1 MFPSRFAPGLTPRYD
16 RGSNLVQAFTI
27 SSRKRS
33 RGQAMVE
40 FAIVAPI
47 LFFLLLGVFESGL
60 LLFVVGTARFSA
72 GDAARQESESGNAAA
87 ADQLTIAV
95 IRNGAMG
102 TTTLATVR
110 QIDIFKLNEDALT
123 GALTPTCNAGATV
136 PPAEVNGCYNTYRLD
151 GRTMAGAIYPTAP
164 PWPPATRSVKNRAT
178 DFLGVRIWYQYNWK
192 TGVFLAASPVQLN
205 MEFDIR
211 LEPQTY

>member
-1 MFPSRFAPGLTPRYD
+1 
-16 RGSNLVQAFTI
+16 
-27 SSRKRS
+27 
-33 RGQAMVE
+33 MVE

-60 LLFVVGTARFSA
+60 LLFVVGTARFAA
-72 GDAARQESESGNAAA
+72 GDMARQESESGNALN
-87 ADQLTIAV
+87 ADQVSIAV

-102 TTTLATVR
+102 TTNLAVIR
-110 QIDIFKLNEDALT
+110 QIDVFKLNENVVT
-123 GALTPTCNAGATV
+123 GALTPNCNAGATS
-136 PPAEVNGCYNTYRLD
+136 PPASCATYNTYNLD
-151 GRTMAGAIYPTAP
+151 GTTKNGLPAP
-164 PWPPATRSVKNRAT
+164 WSPSTRSVKNRAT

-192 TGVFLAASPVQLN
+192 TGVFLSGPPLQLN

>member
-1 MFPSRFAPGLTPRYD
+1 
-16 RGSNLVQAFTI
+16 
-27 SSRKRS
+27 
-33 RGQAMVE
+33 MVE

-47 LFFLLLGVFESGL
+47 LFFLLLGIFESGL

-72 GDAARQESESGNAAA
+72 GDMARQESESGNALN
-87 ADQLTIAV
+87 ADQVSIAV

-102 TTTLATVR
+102 TTNLAIIR
-110 QIDIFKLNEDALT
+110 QIDIFKLNENVVT
-123 GALTPTCNAGATV
+123 GALTPNCNAGVTS
-136 PPAEVNGCYNTYRLD
+136 PPAPCATYNTFKLDGTTVNG
-151 GRTMAGAIYPTAP
+151 MAP
-164 PWPPATRSVKNRAT
+164 PWSPSTRSVKNRAT

-192 TGVFLAASPVQLN
+192 TGVFLAPSSVQLN

>member
-1 MFPSRFAPGLTPRYD
+1 MAPRYH
-16 RGSNLVQAFTI
+16 RGPSMARAFSI

-40 FAIVAPI
+40 FAIVAPV

-60 LLFVVGTARFSA
+60 LLFVVGTARFSS
-72 GDAARQESESGNAAA
+72 GDAARQESESGNAAN
-87 ADQLTIAV
+87 ADQVSIAV

-102 TTTLATVR
+102 TTTLATIR
-110 QIDIFKLNEDALT
+110 QIDIFKLNEDFFT
-123 GALTPTCNAGATV
+123 GALTPACNAGVTS
-136 PPAEVNGCYNTYRLD
+136 PPAPCAGTYNTYKLD
-151 GRTMAGAIYPTAP
+151 GTTTDGGPVR
-164 PWPPATRSVKNRAT
+164 WLPASRSVKNRAT

-192 TGVFLAASPVQLN
+192 TGVFLASSPVQLN

>member
-1 MFPSRFAPGLTPRYD
+1 MSQRSAAGTE
-16 RGSNLVQAFTI
+16 
-27 SSRKRS
+27 RS

-72 GDAARQESESGNAAA
+72 GDMARQESESGNAVS
-87 ADQLTIAV
+87 ADQDSIKV

-102 TTTLATVR
+102 TTNLAFIR
-110 QIDIFKLNEDALT
+110 QIDVFKLNEDPIT
-123 GALTPTCNAGATV
+123 GVLTPSCNAGATS
-136 PPAEVNGCYNTYRLD
+136 PPAPCATYNTYNLD
-151 GRTMAGAIYPTAP
+151 GTTKNGLAP
-164 PWPPATRSVKNRAT
+164 PWSSATRSVKNRAT

-192 TGVFLAASPVQLN
+192 TGVFLSASPLQLN

>member
-1 MFPSRFAPGLTPRYD
+1 
-16 RGSNLVQAFTI
+16 
-27 SSRKRS
+27 
-33 RGQAMVE
+33 MVE

-72 GDAARQESESGNAAA
+72 GDMARQESESGNAAN
-87 ADQLTIAV
+87 ADQVSIAL

-102 TTTLATVR
+102 TTTLATIR
-110 QIDIFKLNEDALT
+110 QIDVFKLNEDVVT
-123 GALTPTCNAGATV
+123 GALTPSCNAAATS
-136 PPAEVNGCYNTYRLD
+136 PPPPCSTYNTYNLD
-151 GRTMAGAIYPTAP
+151 GTTRLGGPP
-164 PWPPATRSVKNRAT
+164 PWNPSTRSVKNRAT
-178 DFLGVRIWYQYNWK
+178 DFLGVRLWYQYNWK
-192 TGVFLAASPVQLN
+192 TGVFLSAQPVQLN

>member
-1 MFPSRFAPGLTPRYD
+1 MSRRSAARTR
-16 RGSNLVQAFTI
+16 
-27 SSRKRS
+27 RS
-33 RGQAMVE
+33 RGQALVE

-60 LLFVVGTARFSA
+60 LLFVVGTARFAA
-72 GDAARQESESGNAAA
+72 GDMARQESESGNALN
-87 ADQLTIAV
+87 ADQVSIAV

-102 TTTLATVR
+102 TTKLSFIR
-110 QIDIFKLNEDALT
+110 QIDVFKLNEDVVT
-123 GALTPTCNAGATV
+123 GVLTPSCNVGVTSPPGTCAT
-136 PPAEVNGCYNTYRLD
+136 YNTYNLD
-151 GRTMAGAIYPTAP
+151 GTTVNGLAP
-164 PWPPATRSVKNRAT
+164 PWSPANRSVKNRAT

-192 TGVFLAASPVQLN
+192 TGVFLAPSSVQLN